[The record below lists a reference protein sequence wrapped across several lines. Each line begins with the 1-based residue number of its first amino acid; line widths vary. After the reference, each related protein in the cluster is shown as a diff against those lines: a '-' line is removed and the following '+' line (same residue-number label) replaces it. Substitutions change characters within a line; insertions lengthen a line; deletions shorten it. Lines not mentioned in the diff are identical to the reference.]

1 MDVLN
6 QLFNKVIEGGV
17 IIFDEYYSLKY
28 PGALKAVHDFFID
41 KSGNLEYIITEE
53 GFDRVYFIKH

>member
-6 QLFNKVIEGGV
+6 QLFNKVIKGGV

-28 PGALKAVHDFFID
+28 PGALMAVHDFFID
-41 KSGNLEYIITEE
+41 KVENTVLQKKVLKEYISLSINS
-53 GFDRVYFIKH
+53 